1 MSAMVHRTVLMVLM
15 NQIGGVVNAA
25 RTTEAATMFVSTGQL
40 GLSASAARVMYY
52 REGTAMISMSA
63 VSMALAVNSA
73 KTHTAPSPVSVFPD
87 MRWRKTQQRGRP
99 VRP

>member
-1 MSAMVHRTVLMVLM
+1 MVLM
-15 NQIGGVVNAA
+15 NQIHQIQQISVLYVA
-25 RTTEAATMFVSTGQL
+25 RTTEAATTFVSTSQL

-73 KTHTAPSPVSVFPD
+73 KTHTAPSLCHIAACYVDTSCLGHS
-87 MRWRKTQQRGRP
+87 RIQKQCN
-99 VRP
+99 